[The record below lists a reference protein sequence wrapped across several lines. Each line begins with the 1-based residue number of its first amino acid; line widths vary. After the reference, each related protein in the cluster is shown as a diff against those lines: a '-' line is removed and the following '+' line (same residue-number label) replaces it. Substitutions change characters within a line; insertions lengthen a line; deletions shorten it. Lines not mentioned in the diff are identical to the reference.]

1 MISRSI
7 SRAASSEPARRAP
20 RAGFTILEVVLAMG
34 ILVLGMTVLLS
45 LLTFGAALTRTAALR
60 TAASTAIEAVIGDL
74 QDSLFPLEDDGTVGE
89 PRQIEGRAVP
99 NAPGV
104 IYSARARPN
113 PDDPLEYAVDVDI
126 SWETSGIRRARSFQ
140 TLLLREV
147 PFGERMRRRFVAER
161 PDQDF
166 APASS
171 GPSNSE

>member
-1 MISRSI
+1 MISRVTPSERT
-7 SRAASSEPARRAP
+7 SRASRS
-20 RAGFTILEVVLAMG
+20 GFTIIEVVLAMG

-74 QDSLFPLEDDGTVGE
+74 QDSMFPLEDDGTVGE

-104 IYSARARPN
+104 VYSASARPN
-113 PDDPLEYAVDVDI
+113 PDNALEYAVDIEV
-126 SWETSGIRRARSFQ
+126 SWETSGIRRARTFQ

-166 APASS
+166 TPATID
-171 GPSNSE
+171 PSNSE

>member
-1 MISRSI
+1 MITRPRSNET
-7 SRAASSEPARRAP
+7 ATRAP
-20 RAGFTILEVVLAMG
+20 RGGFTIIEVVLAMG
-34 ILVLGMTVLLS
+34 ILVMGMTVLLS

-74 QDSLFPLEDDGTVGE
+74 EESMFPLEDDGTVGE
-89 PRQIEGRAVP
+89 PRRLEGRAVP

-104 IYSARARPN
+104 IYSASARPN
-113 PDDPLEYAVDVDI
+113 PDDPLEYAVDIDV
-126 SWETSGIRRARSFQ
+126 SWETSGIRRSKSFQ

-166 APASS
+166 TPATVD
-171 GPSNSE
+171 PSDTE